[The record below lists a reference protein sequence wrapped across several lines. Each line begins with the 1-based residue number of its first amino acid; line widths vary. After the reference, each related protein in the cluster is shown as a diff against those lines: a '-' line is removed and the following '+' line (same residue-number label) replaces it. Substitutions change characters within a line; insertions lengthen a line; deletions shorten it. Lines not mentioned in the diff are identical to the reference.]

1 MVIRKWWRVLLRV
14 GVGVVVEKHETC
26 DRFAFVRLPVVDAS
40 WRVAIG
46 EVDLKELD
54 VTIE

>member
-1 MVIRKWWRVLLRV
+1 M
-14 GVGVVVEKHETC
+14 VVEKHKTC
-26 DRFAFVRLPVVDAS
+26 DRFSFVRLPVVDAS
-40 WRVAIG
+40 WRVAIR